1 MLTGHRSM
9 KGEIGST
16 FNQRGFSLIELIIV
30 IAIVAVLAAIAIPAF
45 RVYQATSKQA
55 EAKVSLGAI
64 FTAAVAYE
72 AESQNPSSY
81 APTTVDDIR
90 WFPVGET
97 RYSFWYGAG
106 VNAMGNSTTV
116 AAFRGSSTA
125 TAPCN
130 VSVVPNSGSFAV
142 AATSTGFTAG
152 ASGNI
157 DGDSTCDAWFINDL
171 RTISNPINDA
181 FH

>member
-1 MLTGHRSM
+1 MRPYYRS
-9 KGEIGST
+9 ILGSQ
-16 FNQRGFSLIELIIV
+16 FSHGGFTLIELIIV

-45 RVYQATSKQA
+45 SRYQATSKQA

-72 AESQNPSSY
+72 VESQNPSSY
-81 APTTVDDIR
+81 APTTVNEVR
-90 WFPVGET
+90 WLPVGGT
-97 RYSFWYGAG
+97 RYSFWYAAG
-106 VNAMGNSTTV
+106 VDAIGNSSTV
-116 AAFRGSSTA
+116 APFTGSSTA

-130 VSVVPNSGSFAV
+130 VTVAPTASGFAV

-157 DGDSTCDAWFINDL
+157 DGDSTCDQWFINDH
-171 RTISNPINDA
+171 RSISNPINDA
-181 FH
+181 FQ